1 MAVLK
6 RLRRWLGRG
15 EPDPDPAE
23 LAREEELKARLR
35 ERCARFRRLLSANKS
50 ALEVMSDMQE
60 HLAGSRPF
68 GMDYVRAAG
77 TGAVTAV
84 FRMVRELNALSDN
97 AYAPLQ
103 DAFDRIRAHMEEILA
118 LPAHERDGPLVLPL
132 STLRL
137 ADLPRVGGKMAN
149 LGEVA
154 ANVGLDVPDGFAV
167 TVSAYYRF
175 MEHSGLR
182 SELNRRIQATDMRS
196 LDQVFSLS
204 AALQQAVL
212 AAPLPPELER
222 DILEAVAAMRERAG
236 ADLRLALRSS
246 AVGEDALG
254 VTFAGQYRSE
264 LDVPPEEV
272 CQVWKEIVA
281 SKYAVTAMSYR
292 FQRGIPDEAA
302 PMCVGVLAMV
312 RASAGGVV
320 YSLDPVPACPGR
332 RQILLNAVRGLPQGV
347 VDGGV
352 IPDVFI
358 FSRENPPRLLE
369 KRPAQAAG
377 APNLPNL
384 PGLANLAGLPGLEI
398 GQAASLED
406 GQAAALARVAL
417 ALEEYYNQPQDVEWA
432 LEAGSGRIMVLQS
445 RPLHAAEGE
454 GRSESR
460 GEAEGADQD
469 GADQDGGRCAVRDE
483 SREAA
488 LPPDL
493 TVLAR
498 GGVPVSP
505 GVGMGPVFVARKE
518 ADMLSFPQGGLLVV
532 ERAHPRWAP
541 LLSRASGLISETGG
555 MAGHLASVA
564 REYRLPAIFSLPRA
578 CALLEKAGEATV
590 DAGRG
595 VVFAGR
601 QPQLAPPSDNA
612 PNLMA
617 GSPVH
622 QRLAALSRLVV
633 PLHLLDPDSPDFAPE
648 KCQSLHDITRF
659 CHEKAVRLMF
669 DDEAG
674 VSCRMG
680 KQLKAGVKL
689 QYWIVDMGGG
699 YARPVSGP
707 VVDLSQIACAPMLAL
722 WDGMVAVPWA
732 GPPCAGA
739 AGFMS
744 VVMESAMNPDL
755 ECTARNAM
763 SNRNFFIIS
772 DKYMI
777 LQARY
782 GYHFSTVECLADRD
796 SHENFVSFQFK
807 GGAADRERRRLRARM
822 LAELLESQGFRADVK
837 DDSLFAVAEGFD
849 ERETLQRA
857 RLLGYLLIHSRQVD
871 MIMRETQRAE
881 ALGKKLAED
890 MQSLWARPLPD
901 PAKSA
906 EAKTEH

>member
-15 EPDPDPAE
+15 EPEPGPAE

-97 AYAPLQ
+97 AHAPLQ
-103 DAFDRIRAHMEEILA
+103 DSFDRIRARMERVLA
-118 LPAHERDGPLVLPL
+118 PPASGHDGPLVLPL
-132 STLRL
+132 SALGL

-154 ANVGLDVPDGFAV
+154 ANAGLDVPDGFAV
-167 TVSAYYRF
+167 TVDAYYRF
-175 MEHSGLR
+175 MEYSGLR
-182 SELNRRIQATDMRS
+182 GELNRRIQATDMRS

-222 DILEAVAAMRERAG
+222 DIVDAVAAMRERAG
-236 ADLRLALRSS
+236 ADLKLALRSS

-254 VTFAGQYRSE
+254 VSFAGQYRSE
-264 LDVPPEEV
+264 LDVPPEEA

-281 SKYAVTAMSYR
+281 GKYTVTAMSYR
-292 FQRGIPDEAA
+292 FQHGIPDEAA

-312 RASAGGVV
+312 RAAAGGVV
-320 YSLDPVPACPGR
+320 YSRDPVAACQGR

-352 IPDVFI
+352 IPDVFV

-369 KRPAQAAG
+369 KRLAQAAG
-377 APNLPNL
+377 APNLR
-384 PGLANLAGLPGLEI
+384 GLPSLSSLP
-398 GQAASLED
+398 SLED
-406 GQAAALARVAL
+406 GQAASLARMAL

-432 LEAGSGRIMVLQS
+432 LEADSGRIMVLQS
-445 RPLHAAEGE
+445 RPLHAVEGE

-469 GADQDGGRCAVRDE
+469 AVQCAVRDE

-518 ADMLSFPQGGLLVV
+518 ADMLSFPKGGLLVV

-578 CALLEKAGEATV
+578 CVLLENAGEATV

-601 QPQLAPPSDNA
+601 QPQLAPPRGSA

-674 VSCRMG
+674 LSSRMG

-689 QYWIVDMGGG
+689 QYWVVDMGGG
-699 YARPVSGP
+699 YTRPVSGP
-707 VVDLSQIACAPMLAL
+707 VVDLARIACAPMLAL

-732 GPPCAGA
+732 GPPSTSA

-744 VVMESAMNPDL
+744 VVMESAMNPEL
-755 ECTARNAM
+755 ECTACNAM

-772 DKYMI
+772 DNYMI

-782 GYHFSTVECLADRD
+782 GYHFCTVECLAGQD

-807 GGAADRERRRLRARM
+807 GGAADRERRRLRARL
-822 LAELLESQGFRADVK
+822 LADLLESQGFRADVK
-837 DDSLFAVAEGFD
+837 DDSLFAVAEDFD
-849 ERETLQRA
+849 EQEILQRA

-881 ALGKKLAED
+881 ALAKKLAED
-890 MQSLWARPLPD
+890 MQSLWARPLPNPPSRAD
-901 PAKSA
+901 ASNA
-906 EAKTEH
+906 